1 MIHRD
6 ALLNKIQKAFSVNR
20 IVCLLGPRQSG
31 KTTIARTI
39 WASLGKTKRNSGYFD
54 LENPLDIQLLET
66 PELSLRPLEG
76 MIVIDEIQRRPDLF
90 SFLRY
95 LHDENLPQHYLI
107 LGSTSRELIAQA
119 SESLAGRITFIEI
132 TPFSLTETHELEN
145 LWLKGGFPKSYLAPA
160 NDLSMDW
167 RQNYVRTYIEQDLG
181 TFGLGFNP
189 DILRKMWFMLAHYHG
204 QIFNASELGK
214 SLGVSQPTIKKY
226 LSYLQATFMMRI
238 LNPWHANISKRQVK
252 SPKIYF
258 RDSGLLHYM
267 LGLETSLSLRM
278 HPKVGASW
286 EGFALEEICRFYETD
301 PQDCYF
307 WGSHNN
313 AELDL
318 LILKKGK
325 KMGFEFKYQ
334 DSPKMTPSMK
344 IALEDLELDSFYVI
358 YPGNRTYNLNEKIQ
372 VTSLEEFLKV

>member
-1 MIHRD
+1 MINRN
-6 ALLNKIQKAFSVNR
+6 ALLNKIQKAFTVNR
-20 IVCLLGPRQSG
+20 IVCLLGPRQAG

-39 WASLGKTKRNSGYFD
+39 WDSLGKKKGDPGYFD
-54 LENPLDIQLLET
+54 LEKPLDIQLLET

-95 LHDENLPQHYLI
+95 LHDENLPQQYLI
-107 LGSTSRELIAQA
+107 LGNASRELIAQA
-119 SESLAGRITFIEI
+119 SESLAGRIAFIEI

-160 NDLSMDW
+160 DDSSMDW

-189 DILRKMWFMLAHYHG
+189 DTLRKMWFMLAHYHG
-204 QIFNASELGK
+204 QIFNASELGN
-214 SLGVSQPTIKKY
+214 SLGISQPTVKKY

-267 LGLETSLSLRM
+267 FGLETSLSLRM

-307 WGSHNN
+307 WASHNN

-325 KMGFEFKYQ
+325 KIGFEFKYQ
-334 DSPKMTPSMK
+334 DAPKITPSMK
-344 IALEDLELDSFYVI
+344 VAREDLELDELYVI
-358 YPGNRTYNLNEKIQ
+358 YPGHRTYSLTDKIL
-372 VTSLEEFLKV
+372 VTSLEDFLRI